1 MKKQEKTQILRENY
15 QKLDENWKDYFQDL
29 TQNLAKIHKNAKFLT
44 NYRGKSK
51 EGKLGICTP

>member
-51 EGKLGICTP
+51 EGKLGICAP